1 MFAHNLPFLVFSQF
15 ESRSAALGSSM
26 SVEWRS
32 VKGAFFFSLAFF
44 WVVVFGFV
52 FFTPRTHEQNSRQF
66 TDEIITVHRKAV
78 GYVAMRSLGQF
89 DIN

>member
-1 MFAHNLPFLVFSQF
+1 M
-15 ESRSAALGSSM
+15 
-26 SVEWRS
+26 
-32 VKGAFFFSLAFF
+32 
-44 WVVVFGFV
+44 VFGFV